1 MIDQFRQMGYKSEGA
16 ELTAEAL
23 VAADFDT
30 YWENPLIRPTNN
42 VLERRPVR
50 STFLPLQ
57 PVGGSIIGTAS
68 GTFEPRPS
76 GTDGTAPKW
85 YQLAAAS
92 GAVVV
97 GDVATWGGA
106 SDASSVIGTSCTLK
120 FRDGNREHV
129 CAGARLSSLRFSAT
143 AGDRWMAEMEGTGRY
158 SSAAQT
164 ALVSGVSPSA
174 GAGLPFLGLAVTIG
188 AFSGAVAEAE
198 ISIENTVT
206 PQEDGTHASG
216 RGANIITAQA
226 LRGRFVVELNPSVDW
241 NSVVRNDGAGD
252 VLAVSCP
259 MSAGAA
265 GSVLTW
271 AGSIALTE
279 DVVTEYR
286 EGIGYATV
294 VGEFISA
301 LTLTQS

>member
-1 MIDQFRQMGYKSEGA
+1 MIDQFRQMGYKSEAA

-30 YWENPLIRPTNN
+30 YWENPLIQPTNN

-57 PVGGSIIGTAS
+57 PVGGSIIGAAS
-68 GTFEPRPS
+68 GMFEPRPS
-76 GTDGTAPKW
+76 GVDGTPPKW

-92 GAVVV
+92 GAVIV
-97 GDVATWGGA
+97 GDVATWGGD
-106 SDASSVIGTSCTLK
+106 SVASSVIGTACTLK

-129 CAGARLSSLRFSAT
+129 CAGTRLSVLRFSAT
-143 AGDRWMAEMEGTGRY
+143 AGERWVAEIEGTGRY
-158 SSAAQT
+158 SSSAET
-164 ALVSGVSPSA
+164 SLVSGVSPSA
-174 GAGLPFLGLAVTIG
+174 GAGLPFLGLPITIG

-198 ISIENTVT
+198 IAIENTVT
-206 PQEDGTHASG
+206 PKEDGTHASG
-216 RGANIITAQA
+216 RGANVITAQA
-226 LRGRFVVELNPSVDW
+226 LRARFVVELNPSVDW
-241 NSVVRNDGAGD
+241 NSTVRNDAAGD

-271 AGSIALTE
+271 AGSMALTE
-279 DVVTEYR
+279 DAVTEYR

-294 VGEFISA
+294 VGEFVTT